1 MINAFPA
8 RDLSPDNRL
17 TQQILS
23 LYYETQLLPARQYL
37 LDEALSPSLGTQA
50 QLPILLAEY
59 TFRKEDDVRNYLK
72 LLTSV
77 NSYLESILSF
87 EKLKAQN
94 GTFMSDATAD
104 RIISQCS
111 AFIKDPD
118 DNYLASVFPKRSS
131 LFPVSLSKKKPPIR
145 NCTTRF
151 SPVRY
156 FLPISL

>member
-1 MINAFPA
+1 MPFQP
-8 RDLSPDNRL
+8 DLSPDNRL

-77 NSYLESILSF
+77 DSYLESILSF
-87 EKLKAQN
+87 ETESTK
-94 GTFMSDATAD
+94 
-104 RIISQCS
+104 
-111 AFIKDPD
+111 
-118 DNYLASVFPKRSS
+118 
-131 LFPVSLSKKKPPIR
+131 
-145 NCTTRF
+145 
-151 SPVRY
+151 RY
-156 FLPISL
+156 FHE